1 LLITYIDEAVS
12 AGASLKPACQ
22 TAEITTRTYY
32 RWKPG
37 GEDGRTQTIHLMS
50 ANALTE
56 VEKAAIL
63 AVCNSPEYA
72 HLPPGQIVPRLADK
86 GEYLASVSSFY
97 RVLKTHNQDAERG
110 RQQQRKP
117 RTKPTTHIATGPNQ
131 VWSWDITYLP
141 SCVAGRYYYLY
152 LIMDIFSRKIVASE
166 VHAAE
171 SGELAT
177 TLLQRAVLKEQCFK
191 QPLVLHSDNGAPM
204 KSFTFKAKMEE
215 LGIISSF
222 SRPRVSDDNPY
233 VESLFRT
240 LKYCPQWVSK
250 GFDTLE
256 DARTWVHTFVQ
267 WYNLE
272 HYHSGIN
279 WVTPDARHRGMDK
292 SILDK
297 RKEVWEAAKAR
308 HPTRWSGQ
316 VRKWEY
322 QDSEALNPEREA
334 VQNKAA

>member
-1 LLITYIDEAVS
+1 MLITYIDEAVS

-22 TAEITTRTYY
+22 TAEITARTYY
-32 RWKPG
+32 RWKSG

-97 RVLKTHNQDAERG
+97 RVLKKHNQDAERG
-110 RQQQRKP
+110 RQQRRNP
-117 RTKPTTHIATGPNQ
+117 RAKPTTHIATGPNQ

-171 SGELAT
+171 SGELAAA
-177 TLLQRAVLKEQCFK
+177 LLQRAVLKEQCFK